1 MKHSCGLS
9 APRGYNE
16 KHTGM
21 PISLF
26 SAYVRSVW
34 LIQAVNQLYGGSTV
48 GGFFAQTST
57 ALLILV
63 LLTAFSKSRELFT
76 LVTLVRLAL
85 RISSMP
91 IIWEVELWAVLMD
104 ITIVAAGTDVA
115 RAAPAI
121 RAQLI
126 TFYAGAAFWKINTSF
141 LDART
146 SCGTIFFAQ
155 LIAAYAPPL
164 AQSAQVAFLLSKLA
178 PVAALAVEMAVPL
191 LLATRRRTGL
201 ALALVFHLLVVLTPP
216 PNNAGGFS
224 VCAAQYLFFFAP
236 DAVAAA
242 LSEALALSVP
252 VLAALAAAI
261 AIAGRLVGTHPF
273 FVDTAPTAYF
283 AQLILLWRAVVL
295 MQPTVTVDT
304 SAGGHN
310 ALRTRGPLAVAA
322 VYAFGLP
329 MLGVVDQMAPNMF
342 SNQRF
347 HAGSNHLLVPTG
359 LLHGLLP
366 SQLSHAAFST
376 IRVTST
382 TSERMAAQYPAEVT
396 ASISPG
402 ARALLAAAG
411 HTARQWNP
419 MLGRVIGL
427 QAVAGPAADA
437 PTAALYS
444 VPALELRRLIGEAQ
458 ARGESFELSYTRLS
472 VAVPPA
478 WKANIEAWR
487 QRGAGV
493 DVVYL
498 WDAKARTAT
507 CSLGRGLFPPSCAA
521 DEVALLPPPQWPV
534 SLMLFQPLPI
544 LLGESGD
551 EVHCYGP

>member
-261 AIAGRLVGTHPF
+261 AIAGRLVGPHPF

-366 SQLSHAAFST
+366 SQLSREAFST
-376 IRVTST
+376 IRVTSV

-396 ASISPG
+396 ASISPA

-493 DVVYL
+493 DVVY
-498 WDAKARTAT
+498 RTGPNFT
-507 CSLGRGLFPPSCAA
+507 VYWRERERGFFPKLV
-521 DEVALLPPPQWPV
+521 ENLL
-534 SLMLFQPLPI
+534 S
-544 LLGESGD
+544 
-551 EVHCYGP
+551 

>member
-1 MKHSCGLS
+1 MSF
-9 APRGYNE
+9 
-16 KHTGM
+16 T
-21 PISLF
+21 LF

-57 ALLILV
+57 VLLILV
-63 LLTAFSKSRELFT
+63 LLTAFSKSRQLFT

-91 IIWEVELWAVLMD
+91 IIFEVELWAVLMD

-126 TFYAGAAFWKINTSF
+126 TFYAGAAFWKLNTSF

-178 PVAALAVEMAVPL
+178 PGAALAVELAIPL
-191 LLATRRRTGL
+191 LLATRRRAGL

-242 LSEALALSVP
+242 LSETRALSVT

-261 AIAGRLVGTHPF
+261 AIAGRLVGAHPF
-273 FVDTAPTAYF
+273 FFDTAPTAYF
-283 AQLILLWRAVVL
+283 AQFILLSRAVVL

-304 SAGGHN
+304 SAGGQN
-310 ALRTRGPLAVAA
+310 ALRMRGPLAVAA

-366 SQLSHAAFST
+366 SQLSRAAFST
-376 IRVTST
+376 IRVTSV

-396 ASISPG
+396 ASISPA

-427 QAVAGPAADA
+427 EAVAGPAADA

-478 WKANIEAWR
+478 LKANIEAWR

-493 DVVYL
+493 DVVYR

-534 SLMLFQPLPI
+534 SLMLFQPLPV
-544 LLGESGD
+544 LLGENWD